1 MNLGEIMFVSEY
13 CEVNYNA
20 EFNVVFVKWKKFC
33 KLDDYRRPLLY
44 ALEIIKKHHCNYTAD
59 TRDGFE
65 DDPRDTVWVR
75 DYFVPKA
82 VEYGCKT
89 IYFIIDEE
97 NALADE
103 LQGQENDAKG
113 KIEFK
118 YIYSLQDIKNK

>member
-1 MNLGEIMFVSEY
+1 MFVSEY

-33 KLDDYRRPLLY
+33 KLDDYRSPLLY
-44 ALEIIKKHHCNYTAD
+44 ALEIIKKHRCNYTAD

-65 DDPRDTVWVR
+65 DDPRDMVWVR

-118 YIYSLQDIKNK
+118 YIFSLQDIKNK